1 MEFMIKKLGPINEA
15 KLELGDIDI
24 TVLIGPPNVG
34 KSYTLKALYSSL
46 IMLDPIARKSLLK
59 SVFAELKVLK
69 HRHFVH
75 EEDTFLFLTNLAI
88 LYKIDSQMTKEIA
101 KRIGDVIGK
110 IDIKIENDTIVATS
124 KRTEIL
130 DLKKLRELIQEQNNH
145 LWGVLPTTDKTKV
158 NLKLSTPN
166 LFSILVEAFRK
177 PLTLKEENY
186 TQELKLFVGCYVS
199 SYLQEN
205 KLSLEK
211 TAKIKLDIVSPI
223 IKKRYPKGELLKLEK
238 AKDTTEIL
246 KILDNLRLF
255 KITPKGWF
263 FIRRAIPEMLLTEEI
278 QDRLAEKIG
287 EMLESIYRRALSIQ
301 SVLFIPFGRSPIVCQ
316 LEYIS
321 REPFLRTEIIEDYYE
336 FDIPL
341 YPYVSKLSSGRAK
354 LSEGKYDKNMV
365 QLFEPVIQGNLMF
378 DKRSGELKYKRWSFE
393 EKEID
398 DKEPVVV
405 PIKWASALAG
415 EVTGILLPIPA
426 VPHNSYIIIEEPES
440 QLHYSAQVLMALAL
454 IGLSTV
460 FGHKIAFSTH
470 SDVLTLTL
478 AYIQEF
484 KPNEN
489 KVLELIKKLLEMQN
503 ICVDEINLKPLA
515 KAVSE
520 VKNVDVGFYYYEPT
534 PSGVRVSERSSLD
547 ILRDVPGITDVVN
560 ILSTWAMSL

>member
-1 MEFMIKKLGPINEA
+1 MEFTIKKLGPINEA
-15 KLELGDIDI
+15 KLELGDI

-59 SVFAELKVLK
+59 SIFAELGVLK
-69 HRHFVH
+69 RRRFVY
-75 EEDTFLFLTNLAI
+75 EEDIFVFLTNLAI
-88 LYKIDSQMTKEIA
+88 LYKIDSQMTKDIV
-101 KRIGDVIGK
+101 KRIGDAVGK

-124 KRTEIL
+124 KKTEIL
-130 DLKKLRELIQEQNNH
+130 DLKKLMELTQEQNDH
-145 LWGVLPTTDKTKV
+145 LWGLLPTTDKTKV
-158 NLKLSTPN
+158 NLKLSVPN
-166 LFSILVEAFRK
+166 LFPLLVEAFRR
-177 PLTLKEENY
+177 PLTVKEENY
-186 TQELKLFVGCYVS
+186 NQELKLFIGCYIS
-199 SYLQEN
+199 SYLQETR
-205 KLSLEK
+205 LILEK
-211 TAKIKLDIVSPI
+211 TAEVKLDMISPI

-255 KITPKGWF
+255 KLTPKGWF
-263 FIRRAIPEMLLTEEI
+263 ILRAIPEMVLTEEI

-287 EMLESIYRRALSIQ
+287 EMLESIYRRALGIQ

-321 REPFLRTEIIEDYYE
+321 REPFLRTEIIEDYYG
-336 FDIPL
+336 FDTPL
-341 YPYVSKLSSGRAK
+341 YPYMSKLSSGRAK

-378 DKRSGELKYKRWSFE
+378 DKRSGELKYKRWSF
-393 EKEID
+393 KEID
-398 DKEPVVV
+398 DRDPVVV

-415 EVTGILLPIPA
+415 EVTGVLLPILS
-426 VPHNSYIIIEEPES
+426 VPYNSYLIIEEPES
-440 QLHYSAQVLMALAL
+440 QLHYSAQVLMALTL
-454 IGLSTV
+454 IGLSNV

-520 VKNVDVGFYYYEPT
+520 AKNVDVRFYYYEPT
-534 PSGVRVSERSSLD
+534 PSGVRVFEKRSSE
-547 ILRDVPGITDVVN
+547 IMKDVPGITDVVN
-560 ILSTWAMSL
+560 ILTSWVMSL